1 MQDAGKTRLRVEI
14 FGQQYTVVGKEPAAF
29 LHMVAGHVDDT
40 MRQIAAANP
49 RLDVT
54 RLAILAALNIAG
66 EYFKLKETYE
76 RLLAQERAPVASV
89 PRE

>member
-1 MQDAGKTRLRVEI
+1 MQETGKNKLNVEI
-14 FGQQYTVVGKEPAAF
+14 FGQHYTVVGKEPVAF
-29 LHMVAGHVDDT
+29 LRMVAGHVDDT

-66 EYFKLKETYE
+66 EYFKLKEAYE
-76 RLLAQERAPVASV
+76 RLLAQERAPVGSV